1 MSCEFTDDVDEAG
14 RRHAEGYA
22 FTFGAMGSA
31 STNFYNRAFERQGFG
46 EAAWEVQR
54 LWLAGDIDGAR
65 RAVPTEIGLRTNLI
79 GPSDEV
85 LRRLREYR
93 DCGIGTLRINPMGP
107 TLDTQLEGLAQ
118 LLDLV
123 HRVNAIEGFRGC
135 ASANARTPA

>member
-1 MSCEFTDDVDEAG
+1 MRLVAATPKGMHSRSG
-14 RRHAEGYA
+14 RWAP
-22 FTFGAMGSA
+22 A

-54 LWLAGDIDGAR
+54 LWLAGDRGGAR
-65 RAVPTEIGLRTNLI
+65 HAVPTEIGLRTNLI

-123 HRVNAIEGFRGC
+123 HRVNAD
-135 ASANARTPA
+135 